1 MERRDKYKGR
11 DDRNEDRGGRYESRG
26 SRFENRDRDNNYE
39 RREKKTPNEEF
50 IYGVRAVIEAIRA
63 GRGFNKILIQKGMD
77 KELFLELKEEL
88 KGHHFQ
94 LQFVP
99 QEKLNSYT
107 EDNHQG
113 VVALVSPITYHKIE
127 DVVEG
132 LLAEEKKVFVLA
144 LDRITD
150 IRNFGAIARTAE
162 CEGVD
167 AILIPNKGS
176 AQVTADAIKTS
187 AGALN
192 RIKVCKSDN
201 FKDSLYYI
209 QQCGLR
215 LVACTE
221 KASVPLYETNLR
233 GSVAVI
239 MGSEMDGITS
249 DLINMAD
256 ISCKIPMRGEIASLN
271 VGVATGMVLYEKL
284 RQELH

>member
-11 DDRNEDRGGRYESRG
+11 DDRNGDRGDRYESRG

-284 RQELH
+284 RQELY

>member
-1 MERRDKYKGR
+1 MGAS
-11 DDRNEDRGGRYESRG
+11 RYS
-26 SRFENRDRDNNYE
+26 DNKYE
-39 RREKKTPNEEF
+39 RRERKTSDEEIIF
-50 IYGVRAVIEAIRA
+50 GVRSVIEAIKA
-63 GRGFNKILIQKGMD
+63 GRNLNKILIQKGMD
-77 KELFLELKEEL
+77 KQLFLDLKEEL
-88 KGHHFQ
+88 KGHNFQ

-99 QEKLNSYT
+99 QEKLNGLT
-107 EDNHQG
+107 ESNHQG
-113 VVALVSPITYHKIE
+113 VIAMVSPIAYHKIE

-132 LLAEEKKVFVLA
+132 LLAEDKKPFILA

-167 AILIPNKGS
+167 AILIPSKGS
-176 AQVTADAIKTS
+176 AHVTADAVKTS

-192 RIKVCKSDN
+192 RIKVCKTDN
-201 FKDSLYYI
+201 FKDSLFYI
-209 QQCGLR
+209 QQCGVR
-215 LVACTE
+215 IVACTE

-233 GSVAVI
+233 GAVAVI
-239 MGSEMDGITS
+239 LGSEMDGITP

-271 VGVATGMVLYEKL
+271 VSVSAGMVLYEKL